1 MRFVLA
7 SASPA
12 RHNVLRRGGLT
23 PEVLVSGV
31 DESSV
36 VTTEPGDM
44 VSTLAALKCRAVA
57 VDHPGTLVLGCDSV
71 LWFDGQILGKPHTPE
86 VARERWRAMR
96 GKSGVLYTGHCLR
109 LGDQEALRTVE
120 TTVHFANVSD
130 ADIDAYVA
138 SGEPLQVAGAFTID
152 GLGGAFIDHIEGD
165 HLNVIGVSLST
176 VRELAAELGVE
187 WSALW
192 GASDRTGGSKK

>member
-1 MRFVLA
+1 
-7 SASPA
+7 
-12 RHNVLRRGGLT
+12 
-23 PEVLVSGV
+23 
-31 DESSV
+31 
-36 VTTEPGDM
+36 
-44 VSTLAALKCRAVA
+44 
-57 VDHPGTLVLGCDSV
+57 
-71 LWFDGQILGKPHTPE
+71 
-86 VARERWRAMR
+86 
-96 GKSGVLYTGHCLR
+96 
-109 LGDQEALRTVE
+109 
-120 TTVHFANVSD
+120 VHFANVSD